1 MGDSDPV
8 RALMAAYAGRISEW
22 QGVPVPVE
30 TLRIQL
36 WPGHPLAAKVAEAE
50 RILYPPDAAALACH
64 GDDEGRMVVVNQWF
78 SHARHAQVYLL
89 RDLATGRTRAVTE
102 PVSPDQSMARLTFA
116 LSTLGATPAW
126 SLDAEARA
134 MAKLFGL
141 LSGHQVRQYL
151 LTGSFL
157 ESSPRSR
164 VTYLFRRLRPT
175 VALTSRHRDPARDA
189 MRCLAVLCL
198 HPVGFYR
205 DTWAGCMTPSD
216 DVIAHLLL
224 MRGDEAGFWR
234 QANQHQP
241 WTPEAGL

>member
-1 MGDSDPV
+1 MGNDQV
-8 RALMAAYAGRISEW
+8 RALMAAYGDRIGEW
-22 QGVPVPVE
+22 QGVPVPVPE
-30 TLRIQL
+30 LRMRL
-36 WPGHPLAAKVAEAE
+36 CKDHPLAGKIAEAE
-50 RILYPPDAAALACH
+50 RILYPPEPASRACH
-64 GDDEGRMVVVNQWF
+64 DDEGREVLVNEWF
-78 SHARHAQVYLL
+78 SYRRHMRVCLL

-102 PVSPDQSMARLTFA
+102 PVSTGSSMVRLTFA
-116 LSTLGATPAW
+116 LGTLGAADAW
-126 SLDAEARA
+126 TLDAEANA
-134 MAKLFGL
+134 MDKLAGL
-141 LSGHQVRQYL
+141 LAHHQMRRYL

-157 ESSPRSR
+157 ETSKRSQ

-175 VALTSRHRDPARDA
+175 VALSPRHANPAIDS

-216 DVIAHLLL
+216 DVIAALLL

-234 QANQHQP
+234 QSNQHAP